1 MNRCILVTGVFLFLL
16 SAGLFAS
23 DIDKYYAKKEYIS
36 PRRDTLRYRV
46 LEPER
51 IEKNKKF
58 YTVQVREEV
67 TMKLNWSTEQTCS

>member
-36 PRRDTLRYRV
+36 PRRDSLRYMV
-46 LEPER
+46 LDLER
-51 IEKNKKF
+51 IEKNKK
-58 YTVQVREEV
+58 
-67 TMKLNWSTEQTCS
+67 